1 MCWRAGCCAGG
12 PGKSGE
18 MRRQEPHA
26 VQHWEMQSPA
36 PGEEQPHTLLQAGDQ
51 MTGEQLCKKGP
62 GGPAG

>member
-1 MCWRAGCCAGG
+1 
-12 PGKSGE
+12 